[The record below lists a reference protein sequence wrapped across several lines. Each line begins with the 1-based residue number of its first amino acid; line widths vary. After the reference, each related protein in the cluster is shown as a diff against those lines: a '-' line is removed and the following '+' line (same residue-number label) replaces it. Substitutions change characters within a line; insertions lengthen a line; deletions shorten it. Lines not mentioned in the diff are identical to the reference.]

1 MKYYRV
7 TLIGQYS
14 GAPYT
19 YGVSMNDDVPP
30 IAAKELAFALHGEE
44 INEGKAHETV
54 YRQGVKVRR
63 APRCWSL
70 RVRGWRVV
78 RCCQDDAHAR
88 VTKWHLTPKGDIW
101 KVRYYD

>member
-19 YGVSMNDDVPP
+19 YGVSMNDYVPP

-78 RCCQDDAHAR
+78 RCYQDDAHAG
-88 VTKWHLTPKGDIW
+88 VTKWHFAPKGAAW
-101 KVRYYD
+101 KVKHYD